1 MGTTEIIQTVINYPC
16 CLKIQVHVHL
26 GMRGG
31 SNYKLSHSTSL
42 FYPSNYASQ
51 FVTQQLYKSVL
62 QWQDKSVLQ
71 LSHSEQLF
79 SH

>member
-1 MGTTEIIQTVINYPC
+1 MGTTEVIQTVINNHSS
-16 CLKIQVHVHL
+16 LKIQVQVHL

-42 FYPSNYASQ
+42 FYPSSYASQ

-62 QWQDKSVLQ
+62 Q
-71 LSHSEQLF
+71 
-79 SH
+79 

>member
-1 MGTTEIIQTVINYPC
+1 MGTTEMIQTVINDPSSF
-16 CLKIQVHVHL
+16 KIQVHVHL

-42 FYPSNYASQ
+42 FYPSSYASQ

-62 QWQDKSVLQ
+62 Q
-71 LSHSEQLF
+71 
-79 SH
+79 